1 MKGGSQMRSITRI
14 FLFTASCCMALPA
27 FPAHAQTKNPCLK
40 SAKKHFEKIKKS
52 VKCSWAEYKAAKGL
66 EEVAE
71 MPKEVTVGCLYF
83 RYAKDG
89 SKLPGVFKRDK
100 LAFQPDKAHENSTGK
115 ILKKDLQ
122 TGCKQLRFR
131 HYKLTNEGGSNRTAT
146 ATTPTVTHMFQH
158 PDKMIQGMRNE
169 AEKGTEIAQT
179 GRAHAN
185 VAGAIGTAVKETI
198 HILGEIVVERA
209 TSYAYSLIRT
219 KILQFLECEVDG
231 LDANTE
237 AFGKLHLKATC
248 STVKSVRIQDLATAP
263 RALANA
269 LISDAMAFL
278 GDKVGSQ
285 TDKRFKQ
292 FKRLLLS
299 ALLPE
304 LLKPRDSVASVNME
318 TLARSIA
325 TWIVDELRFS
335 LKVISFSTLKKGE
348 QALAL
353 AGLAYLDCEQRIMK
367 GEYSRNMEQC
377 PILHI
382 VDGIAGRVRVET
394 AKEAKKAAEDTKAVK
409 KDKLDKQEDKRFTL
423 AQLDVAR
430 RIAQRLI
437 DAATLKGTDGK
448 PSVRLRLAAGLD
460 AFFSASCLVLD
471 PEKAACPERVVFEA
485 GSKTEL
491 TAPQAVTLL
500 RKLALAAVEKDTNA
514 LVTAALNAFSVL
526 IELSG
531 DTSRGMRL
539 VAGLLSYAETYTQAD
554 EKQDKKALHEH
565 RKNIIKSLT
574 EHMTDRADRGDEWVI
589 SVGGSLRLKAGANL
603 CLNSA
608 DGTGFDGP
616 ISLSLGFAM
625 NRYYHRE
632 DVGIHLEVGLVDLGE
647 YVSFESGGEVREPEG
662 LELFYPSF
670 TAGVF
675 FGRQFPMTVGMTV
688 GYSPYLDLKPENTEE
703 NYGAISIALTA
714 GIYVPLWDFN

>member
-1 MKGGSQMRSITRI
+1 
-14 FLFTASCCMALPA
+14 
-27 FPAHAQTKNPCLK
+27 
-40 SAKKHFEKIKKS
+40 
-52 VKCSWAEYKAAKGL
+52 
-66 EEVAE
+66 
-71 MPKEVTVGCLYF
+71 
-83 RYAKDG
+83 
-89 SKLPGVFKRDK
+89 
-100 LAFQPDKAHENSTGK
+100 
-115 ILKKDLQ
+115 
-122 TGCKQLRFR
+122 
-131 HYKLTNEGGSNRTAT
+131 
-146 ATTPTVTHMFQH
+146 
-158 PDKMIQGMRNE
+158 
-169 AEKGTEIAQT
+169 
-179 GRAHAN
+179 
-185 VAGAIGTAVKETI
+185 
-198 HILGEIVVERA
+198 
-209 TSYAYSLIRT
+209 
-219 KILQFLECEVDG
+219 
-231 LDANTE
+231 
-237 AFGKLHLKATC
+237 
-248 STVKSVRIQDLATAP
+248 
-263 RALANA
+263 
-269 LISDAMAFL
+269 
-278 GDKVGSQ
+278 
-285 TDKRFKQ
+285 
-292 FKRLLLS
+292 
-299 ALLPE
+299 
-304 LLKPRDSVASVNME
+304 
-318 TLARSIA
+318 
-325 TWIVDELRFS
+325 
-335 LKVISFSTLKKGE
+335 
-348 QALAL
+348 
-353 AGLAYLDCEQRIMK
+353 
-367 GEYSRNMEQC
+367 
-377 PILHI
+377 
-382 VDGIAGRVRVET
+382 
-394 AKEAKKAAEDTKAVK
+394 
-409 KDKLDKQEDKRFTL
+409 
-423 AQLDVAR
+423 VAR

-471 PEKAACPERVVFEA
+471 PEKAVCPEKVVL
-485 GSKTEL
+485 GDGPDTTL

-514 LVTAALNAFSVL
+514 LVAAALNAFSVL
-526 IELSG
+526 AELSG

-625 NRYYHRE
+625 NRYYHRQ